1 MRVHERGS
9 WKPAQT
15 GWPQLTPAVQS
26 AGCLRIDCF
35 LFERGSRSY
44 NLGAVPRVTQAALLS
59 LSTLNDPGNLSQCI
73 HACFMHHDD
82 QVRPLAQ
89 MLYATLVPSQGWCAG
104 GSPESA
110 CAQQDVGQVRDSGS
124 VEDTV
129 ASAILK
135 MVL

>member
-1 MRVHERGS
+1 MR
-9 WKPAQT
+9 
-15 GWPQLTPAVQS
+15 
-26 AGCLRIDCF
+26 
-35 LFERGSRSY
+35 
-44 NLGAVPRVTQAALLS
+44 
-59 LSTLNDPGNLSQCI
+59 
-73 HACFMHHDD
+73 HDD

-104 GSPESA
+104 GSPKSA
-110 CAQQDVGQVRDSGS
+110 SAQQDVGQVRDSGS